1 MQVDRHFV
9 LADLANLESQC
20 NYVNQI
26 QKSNVAHVNYGNFFC
41 FFLALRIRYQ
51 NIGCL
56 CFKNLIQFVSF
67 VCNER
72 DLYTNR

>member
-41 FFLALRIRYQ
+41 FFLALRALPEYR
-51 NIGCL
+51 L
-56 CFKNLIQFVSF
+56 SVF
-67 VCNER
+67 
-72 DLYTNR
+72 